1 MWTTVGI
8 QIVAVSIAALIA
20 LASSGGWSAQSLLM
34 GGLAAVVPNALFAMR
49 LSANKGKQPES
60 YIVTF
65 FLGEFVK
72 VGLTI
77 AALGLIVKF
86 VPQAST
92 VEVIVGLVIGLKS
105 SIFGLWFTGDRT
117 DQVIRQA
124 QANKEQDLLN
134 KKKAQEL
141 AHSSSNETNK
151 Y

>member
-134 KKKAQEL
+134 KKAQEL